1 MSFTARIMSEELDR
15 PLLDPENFNREGID
29 LERLPLHEVFEQL
42 RTSPEGLTTEDAEVR
57 VQIFGPNKLEEKPEN
72 KFLKF
77 LSFMWN
83 PLSWVMEAAA
93 VMAIVLANGGG
104 EGPDWQDFVGIV
116 CLLIINSTISFI
128 EENNAGNAAA
138 ALMAR
143 LAPKTKVLRDGQ
155 WQERDAEIL
164 VPGDIISIKLG
175 DIIPADARLLE
186 GDPLKIDQSALTGES
201 LPVTKRT
208 GDEVF
213 SGSTCKHGEIEAVV
227 IATGV
232 NSFFGKAAHLVDST
246 EVVGHFQ
253 QVLTSIGNFCICSIA
268 VGMVLEIIVM
278 FPIQQRSYRDGIN
291 NLLVLL
297 IGGIPIAMPTV
308 LSVTLAIGSHRL
320 SQQGAITK
328 RMTAIEEMAGMDVL
342 CSDKTGTLTLN
353 RLTVDRN
360 LVEVFTDNMDK
371 DMVVLLAA
379 RASRL
384 ENQDAIDAAIIN
396 MLADPKEARANI
408 REVHFLPFNPVD
420 KRTAITY
427 IDSDGNWYRASKGAP
442 EQILNLCEATQE
454 TAEKANAIIDRFA
467 ERGLRSLGV
476 AFQEVPERTKESPGG
491 PWTFCG
497 LLPLFDPP
505 RHDSAET
512 IRRALNLGVCVKMI
526 TGDQLAIAKETGRR
540 LGMGTNMYPS
550 SSLLG
555 REKVENEALA
565 VDELIEKADGF
576 AGVFPEHKYEIV
588 KILQEKKHVVGMT
601 GDGVNDA
608 PALKKA
614 DIGIAVADATDAAR
628 SASDIVLTEPGL
640 SVIVSAVLTSR
651 AIFQRMKNYTIYAVS
666 ITIRIVLGFVLLALI
681 WEYDFPPFMVLIIAI
696 LNDGTIMTISK
707 DRVKPSP
714 IPDSWKLNE
723 IFATGVVIGTYL
735 ALVTVLFYWIVI
747 DTEFFETH
755 FHVKS
760 IADDTEQISSAL
772 YLQVSIIS
780 QALIFVTRS
789 RSWSFVERPGVLLM
803 CAFVVAQLVATLI
816 AVYAHISFADI
827 SGIGWGWAGV
837 IWLYSLVFYVPLDII
852 KFVVRYA
859 LSGEAWKLLFDRKTA
874 FTSKKDYGKE
884 DREAKWVLSQRSL
897 QGLMAADLGFNGKK
911 SRSSLIADQARRR
924 AEIARLGELHTLRGH
939 VESVMRL
946 KNLDLSAIKAAHT
959 V

>member
-1 MSFTARIMSEELDR
+1 MAEPDIEK
-15 PLLDPENFNREGID
+15 PLLGPENFNRDAID
-29 LERLPLHEVFEQL
+29 LERIPLEEVFEQL
-42 RTSPEGLTTEDAEVR
+42 RTSQAGLSSTDAEAR
-57 VQIFGPNKLEEKPEN
+57 LIIFGPNKLEEKPEN

-93 VMAIVLANGGG
+93 IMAIVLANGGG
-104 EGPDWQDFVGIV
+104 QGPDWQDFVGII
-116 CLLIINSTISFI
+116 CLLLINSTISFI

-155 WQERDAEIL
+155 WQEQDAAVL

-208 GDEVF
+208 GDEVY

-232 NSFFGKAAHLVDST
+232 HSFFGKAAHLVDST

-253 QVLTSIGNFCICSIA
+253 KVLTAIGNFCICSIA
-268 VGMVLEIIVM
+268 VGIILEIIVM
-278 FPIQQRSYRDGIN
+278 FPVQHRAYRSGIN

-360 LVEVFTDNMDK
+360 LIEVFNREIDRDV
-371 DMVVLLAA
+371 VVLLAA

-384 ENQDAIDAAIIN
+384 ENQDAIDTAIIN

-408 REVHFLPFNPVD
+408 KEVHFLPFNPVD

-442 EQILNLCEATQE
+442 EQILNLSQE
-454 TAEKANAIIDRFA
+454 KNEIAGRVHAIIDKFA

-476 AFQEVPERTKESPGG
+476 AYQPVPEKSKDSPGG

-526 TGDQLAIAKETGRR
+526 TGDQLSIAKETGRR

-555 REKVENEALA
+555 RDKDENEALP

-588 KILQEKKHVVGMT
+588 RILQQKNHICGMT

-640 SVIVSAVLTSR
+640 SVIISAVLTSR

-666 ITIRIVLGFVLLALI
+666 ITIRIVLGFALLTLI
-681 WEYDFPPFMVLIIAI
+681 WKYDFPPFMVLIIAI

-714 IPDSWKLNE
+714 KPDSWKLNE
-723 IFATGVVIGTYL
+723 IFATGIVIGTYL

-747 DTEFFETH
+747 GTTFFETH
-755 FHVKS
+755 FHVRS
-760 IADDTEQISSAL
+760 LSSNSEEVSSAI

-789 RSWSFVERPGVLLM
+789 QGWSFMERPGTLLM

-816 AVYAHISFADI
+816 AVYAHISFAEI

-837 IWLYSLVFYVPLDII
+837 IWIYSVIFYIPLDII
-852 KFVVRYA
+852 KFFVRYS

-884 DREAKWVLSQRSL
+884 DREAQWVLSQRTL
-897 QGLMAADLGFNGKK
+897 QGFNSFDYSPKGM
-911 SRSSLIADQARRR
+911 RPLIAEQARRR

-939 VESVMRL
+939 VESVVRL
-946 KNLDLSAIKAAHT
+946 KNLDVNVIQAAHT